1 MDYQKYYEAREI
13 IKEILEKDLLGP
25 LIVDEVIKDYP
36 VVYYIAGKLYPQNC
50 PNIVERSSSED
61 IGDLDEEN
69 NITLD
74 NSWGPASMGLSFS
87 LSKSAKEIIISA
99 RAALYTPKEEF
110 ESETKK
116 ILWQRIPLELTE
128 QKLSV
133 KELQEQRTVEY
144 WLDENLKLIISLHR
158 KYADGSKSVTATLIN
173 TNIQTRKESRFWV
186 NQHTY
191 FQPEIII
198 KGENSAFTDVRKSIK
213 IDKDKEVQEMELLY
227 SKYRN
232 YVTGHGCA
240 ADYKEENENIILYT
254 SVLPIYELKRK
265 RSIK

>member
-1 MDYQKYYEAREI
+1 
-13 IKEILEKDLLGP
+13 
-25 LIVDEVIKDYP
+25 
-36 VVYYIAGKLYPQNC
+36 
-50 PNIVERSSSED
+50 
-61 IGDLDEEN
+61 
-69 NITLD
+69 
-74 NSWGPASMGLSFS
+74 MGLSFS

-198 KGENSAFTDVRKSIK
+198 KGENSAFTDVVKSIK

-254 SVLPIYELKRK
+254 SVLPIYELKQMMPSQNHKNELLSMKYLANASKSVIIAELKEWILEYRGMD
-265 RSIK
+265 